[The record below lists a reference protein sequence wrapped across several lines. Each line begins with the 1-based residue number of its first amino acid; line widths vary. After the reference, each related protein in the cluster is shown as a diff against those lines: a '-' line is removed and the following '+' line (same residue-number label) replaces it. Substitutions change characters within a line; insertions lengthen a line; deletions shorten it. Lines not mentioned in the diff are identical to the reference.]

1 MISNHLT
8 TAALFLVT
16 VLLLGGCS
24 RTGPKVASAPGAG
37 VSQSASTPSQRS
49 LIGFA
54 SRERLVEH
62 YQKHG
67 NEFGTITMEEYL
79 RRAQELRDRPVG
91 DDVLE
96 IVRADDVI
104 TRFERSSGSFI
115 AFNPDGTIRTY
126 FRPNQGETYFRRQGQ
141 R

>member
-1 MISNHLT
+1 M
-8 TAALFLVT
+8 
-16 VLLLGGCS
+16 
-24 RTGPKVASAPGAG
+24 
-37 VSQSASTPSQRS
+37 
-49 LIGFA
+49 
-54 SRERLVEH
+54 
-62 YQKHG
+62 
-67 NEFGTITMEEYL
+67 
-79 RRAQELRDRPVG
+79 AQELRDRPVG